1 MLSFLSWRKYTLY
14 SFRIFFFDVFFL
26 AFSSLHASHASCC
39 IGTLALT
46 SPVYSQHLLVLLVDV
61 HVYSSML

>member
-14 SFRIFFFDVFFL
+14 SFRISFFDVFL
-26 AFSSLHASHASCC
+26 AFSSLHASHTSCC
-39 IGTLALT
+39 IGTLALA